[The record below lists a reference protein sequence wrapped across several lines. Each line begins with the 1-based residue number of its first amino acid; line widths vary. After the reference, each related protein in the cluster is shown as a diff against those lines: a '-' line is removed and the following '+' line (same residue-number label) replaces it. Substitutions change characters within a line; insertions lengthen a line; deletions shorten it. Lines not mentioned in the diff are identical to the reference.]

1 MNAALLP
8 IYLTAAG
15 LLVLSGVAKLR
26 DPGPASDALV
36 EFRLLGTRP
45 LVRVVAL
52 IELASAML
60 MVARPS
66 LGAPAAC
73 GLYLAF
79 AALVL
84 AQLVRGSARSC
95 GCLGSAALPATRLHV
110 ALNVALAACCALVHP
125 YSLGAF
131 RDPLAGTLVFLGA
144 ATMAWAIA
152 AGLEL
157 LPRALRAYRRPVA

>member
-15 LLVLSGVAKLR
+15 LLVLSGLAKLR
-26 DPGPASDALV
+26 DPEPASDALV
-36 EFRLLGTRP
+36 ELRVPASRP

-52 IELASAML
+52 VELSSAMV

-84 AQLVRGSARSC
+84 TQLVRGGVRSC
-95 GCLGSAALPATRLHV
+95 GCLGSAALPPTRLHV
-110 ALNVALAACCALVHP
+110 ALNVALAVCCGFVHP
-125 YSLGAF
+125 DSLGAF

-152 AGLEL
+152 TGLEL
-157 LPRALRAYRRPVA
+157 LPPALRAYRRPVA